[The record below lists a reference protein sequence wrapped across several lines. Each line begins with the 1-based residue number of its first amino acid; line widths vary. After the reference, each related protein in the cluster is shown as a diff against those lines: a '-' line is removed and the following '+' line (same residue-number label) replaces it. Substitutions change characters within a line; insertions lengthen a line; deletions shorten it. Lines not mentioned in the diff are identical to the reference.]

1 MSRRAVS
8 IVKKCYYEKDLIT
21 LAVHVKR
28 CIIRGKGNVFN
39 PASNSLLL
47 LM

>member
-8 IVKKCYYEKDLIT
+8 IVKKCYYDKDLIT

-28 CIIRGKGNVFN
+28 CIIRGKGNVLGVYEF
-39 PASNSLLL
+39 
-47 LM
+47 